1 MRASA
6 RFFLSDSTDIVRQS
20 PERARGSGPRATSRP
35 TARARGDE
43 TTRVRL
49 RTVSDRGPRRR
60 RATRTYP
67 KWIQICI
74 GKRNESSSFF
84 NHAANDPRP
93 KTPRPQPGAQR
104 RAHTAPNTHRTHR
117 THTRP
122 HAAPALSGPC
132 TQAPSGD
139 SSEPIQSSSRIRR
152 QGEPRRSLHSS
163 RRSAERPRTRRGTPP
178 DRGCRGG
185 TTA

>member
-1 MRASA
+1 VRASA

-20 PERARGSGPRATSRP
+20 PERADRDRATSRP

-43 TTRVRL
+43 TTLVDGDALRVRT
-49 RTVSDRGPRRR
+49 RSGSRYVSVKETRVLHSSITPPTTHDRRPPGPNQGP
-60 RATRTYP
+60 T
-67 KWIQICI
+67 
-74 GKRNESSSFF
+74 
-84 NHAANDPRP
+84 
-93 KTPRPQPGAQR
+93 
-104 RAHTAPNTHRTHR
+104 HTAPNTRRTHR

-185 TTA
+185 TTAQCPSAAHPRWARAR

>member
-1 MRASA
+1 MTRRILCGRVQSA
-6 RFFLSDSTDIVRQS
+6 DRD
-20 PERARGSGPRATSRP
+20 RATSRP
-35 TARARGDE
+35 TARARRDE

-49 RTVSDRGPRRR
+49 RYPTDHDGDALRVRNPNGGSRYVSVKETRVLHSSITPPTTHDRRPPGPNQGP
-60 RATRTYP
+60 T
-67 KWIQICI
+67 
-74 GKRNESSSFF
+74 
-84 NHAANDPRP
+84 
-93 KTPRPQPGAQR
+93 
-104 RAHTAPNTHRTHR
+104 HTAPNTRRTHR

-185 TTA
+185 TTT